1 MQETDPFLL
10 LDEMGPSTFGPRE
23 AQGFPDHPHRG
34 FETVTYLLEGLFEHR
49 DSTGGGGVIGPGE
62 TQWMTAGSG
71 LVHSEMP
78 AGALFEEGGTLH
90 GFQLW
95 VNLPAAKKMIP
106 PKYQDLKGAT
116 LGAATPNPGVTVR
129 VIAGDLAGVQ
139 GPGNTHTPIV
149 YAHATIDSKATLDI
163 AWPEGFT
170 SLAYVFAGEI
180 QVLSGSSPAGGDQA
194 AVATS
199 IAHGPQTLLELVSGD
214 RLTLESVSHEA
225 AEVLLMGGVPI
236 GEPIEHAGPFV
247 MNTAEEIRQAIQDYQ
262 SGFMGTISAR

>member
-1 MQETDPFLL
+1 MAASDGAGVSLWRVFPTFGSMRETGPFLL

-170 SLAYVFAGEI
+170 SLAYVFAGAPIVMRLLARDLGRVEA
-180 QVLSGSSPAGGDQA
+180 SPLIRAERFLARFHFWVWGA
-194 AVATS
+194 AIVA
-199 IAHGPQTLLELVSGD
+199 IPAYIVYL
-214 RLTLESVSHEA
+214 A
-225 AEVLLMGGVPI
+225 VP
-236 GEPIEHAGPFV
+236 
-247 MNTAEEIRQAIQDYQ
+247 
-262 SGFMGTISAR
+262 